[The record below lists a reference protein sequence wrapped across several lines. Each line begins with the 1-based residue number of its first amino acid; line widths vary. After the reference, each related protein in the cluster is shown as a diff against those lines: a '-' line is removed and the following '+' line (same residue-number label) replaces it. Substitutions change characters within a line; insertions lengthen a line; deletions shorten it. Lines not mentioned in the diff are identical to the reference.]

1 MPELEPGVW
10 VRNVEGDI
18 RYLRY
23 IGETQAEIE
32 NNLNIF
38 FESYKPIKQHED
50 LLKVLELGDILYLY
64 DSEYQEYFKAEIYN
78 IGDDL
83 PYDWAVRSFA
93 GDEDLPLESLIL
105 GLIESVE
112 IKGILSREKFMKE
125 MFTFKDYILD
135 ETCEGDE

>member
-38 FESYKPIKQHED
+38 FESYKLIKQHED

>member
-83 PYDWAVRSFA
+83 LYDWAVRSFA